1 MSKSKVVLVKSK
13 SLSSGG
19 AGDQRI
25 LGTMLSRGIS
35 VLYDGIDP
43 DDAWRK
49 LCNST
54 GRVGMKTNCAA
65 GRNMS
70 TSVELTVALADK
82 LVAAGKPERDMI
94 IWDRQN
100 RELKSAGYTLNY
112 AKNGVRCFG
121 TDTRDVGYA
130 SSFHSN
136 GKVAS
141 LVTNILEMECDHLF
155 NLPILKDH
163 SLAGVS
169 GAMKNLYGAIHN
181 PNKYHDN
188 NCDPYVAELSALPII
203 KGKSSLVVTDM
214 TRMQYH
220 GGPGFRGSYVVKYG
234 AVIMSFDAVAIDAI
248 GGTILDRFRRE
259 NDMQTLAESGRPPKW
274 LVTAEMLGLGN
285 ADPANIEL
293 IEIEVD

>member
-1 MSKSKVVLVKSK
+1 MSKSKVVLIKSK
-13 SLSSGG
+13 SLSSIG

-25 LGTMLSRGIS
+25 LGTMLSRSVS

-70 TSVELTVALADK
+70 TSVELATALADK
-82 LVAAGKPERDMI
+82 LVAAGKPESDII

-100 RELKSAGYTLNY
+100 RELESAGYSLNY

-121 TDTRDVGYA
+121 TDTRGVGYA

-136 GKVAS
+136 GKIAS
-141 LVTNILEMECDHLF
+141 LMTNILEMECDHLF

-203 KGKSSLVVTDM
+203 KNKSSLVVMDM

-220 GGPGFRGSYVVKYG
+220 GGPGFRGSYAVRYG
-234 AVIMSFDAVAIDAI
+234 AVMMSFDAVAIDAI
-248 GGTILDRFRRE
+248 GGTILDRFRTE

-274 LVTAEMLGLGN
+274 LLTAERLGLGN
-285 ADPANIEL
+285 SDPANIEL